1 MKKAN
6 LSRQILYSLLVV
18 FVLLPRSSMA
28 MSQDSFDL
36 KAAFTYNFA
45 KFTQWPESRLNT
57 PSAWKICFF
66 GNQYRDSFMGL
77 ANKKLV
83 TQSITAIQLS
93 ETSQIEQCDV
103 VFIDANSRD
112 LTRRLFLAVD
122 NKPILTVSDISGF
135 AVQGGMIEI
144 VEKDKRLFFNI
155 NIKVLEASG
164 LDISSQVLKLALEVK
179 R

>member
-6 LSRQILYSLLVV
+6 LSRQLLYSLLVV

-28 MSQDSFDL
+28 QDSFDL

-45 KFTQWPESRLNT
+45 KFTQWPESRLNAL
-57 PSAWKICFF
+57 SAWKICFF
-66 GNQYRDSFMGL
+66 GNQYHDSFMGL
-77 ANKKLV
+77 SNKKLV
-83 TQSITAIQLS
+83 TQPIKPILLS

>member
-6 LSRQILYSLLVV
+6 LSRQILYSLLIV
-18 FVLLPRSSMA
+18 FVLLPRSSIA
-28 MSQDSFDL
+28 QDSFDL

-45 KFTQWPESRLNT
+45 KFTQWPESRLHEQ
-57 PSAWKICFF
+57 SAWKICFF
-66 GNQYRDSFMGL
+66 GNQYRDSFIEL
-77 ANKKLV
+77 ANKKLAG
-83 TQSITAIQLS
+83 QSIAVIQLS
-93 ETSQIEQCDV
+93 ETSAIAQCDV
-103 VFIDANSRD
+103 VFIDTNSRD

-144 VEKDKRLFFNI
+144 IEQDKRLYFNI
-155 NIKVLEASG
+155 NSKVLDASG
-164 LDISSQVLKLALEVK
+164 LNISSQVLKLALEVK